1 MKRLMRLAAAAAL
14 LCGCVA
20 CDPTDKQEYG
30 AIYGVV
36 SDLETGETLPNAA
49 VVLSPGGASQMTGN
63 DGRFE
68 FNELEIR
75 QYTITV
81 QKDGYSTNRKT
92 VTVVVNERVE
102 ANIPLKS
109 REL

>member
-1 MKRLMRLAAAAAL
+1 MRLAAAAAL
-14 LCGCVA
+14 LYCCVA

-36 SDLETGETLPNAA
+36 SDVETAEPLSDAA

-102 ANIPLKS
+102 ANIPLRK
-109 REL
+109 RK

>member
-1 MKRLMRLAAAAAL
+1 MAL

-20 CDPTDKQEYG
+20 CEPTEYENYG
-30 AIYGVV
+30 TIYGLV
-36 SDLETGETLPNAA
+36 SDVETAEPLPNAE
-49 VVLSPGGASQMTGN
+49 VVLSPGGSGRMTGN

-68 FNELEIR
+68 FTELEIR

-92 VTVVVNERVE
+92 VNAVVGESVE
-102 ANIPLKS
+102 ANIPLS
-109 REL
+109 RRK